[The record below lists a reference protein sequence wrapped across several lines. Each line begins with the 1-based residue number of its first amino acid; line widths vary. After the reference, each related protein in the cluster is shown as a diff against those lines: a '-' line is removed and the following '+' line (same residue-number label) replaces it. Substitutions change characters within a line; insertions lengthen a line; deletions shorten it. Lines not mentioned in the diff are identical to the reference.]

1 MIFYAEEALD
11 DLERIFEFNAERD
24 PGGAMRHIEAVR
36 EAVDILARHPH
47 IGRPVAMGESLR
59 ELIVSHGA
67 TGYVVLYEHSAA
79 EDLVRVVAVRH
90 QREAGYRG

>member
-1 MIFYAEEALD
+1 MIAYAEEALD

-24 PGGAMRHIEAVR
+24 PAGASRHIDAVR
-36 EAVDILARHPH
+36 DAVSILERHPQV
-47 IGRPVAMGESLR
+47 GRPVAGGESLR

-67 TGYVVLYEHSAA
+67 TGYVVLYEHSPA
-79 EDLVRVVAVRH
+79 EDLVRIVAVRH

>member
-1 MIFYAEEALD
+1 MIVYADEALD
-11 DLERIFEFNAERD
+11 DLDRILDFNAGRD
-24 PGGAMRHIEAVR
+24 QAEAVR
-36 EAVDILARHPH
+36 HIDAIRDAVQVLLRHPQ
-47 IGRPVAMGESLR
+47 IGRPVVGEELLR

-67 TGYVVLYEHSAA
+67 TGYVVLYEHAAA